1 MADEKKRIVSIDALR
16 GLDMVLLSG
25 GAAVLWQLCRA
36 GWGSEVPGWLAA
48 QFRHAEWGAGFTC
61 WDLVMP
67 LFLFI
72 TGCSMPIAFSRY
84 REQGRLRTLWRVL
97 RRVILLFVLGMV
109 VQGNLC
115 SGNPAEMSLF
125 CNTLQAIAAGYLV
138 SAGVLMLWNWRGQL
152 ACCLV
157 LMSAYW
163 ALLRFAPY
171 NGQPGGLFLPDNNL
185 AYFIDCALQGHW
197 QDGTPYTWILTTLNF
212 GAITLMGVLGGGV
225 VFRARGFRAAF
236 ILAFSGL
243 FCLGTACLLEY
254 DTPLIK
260 HLFTT
265 TMVLWS
271 GGWCLLLLACFHVVF
286 DLLPHTGRLAYPLQ
300 VVGCNAL
307 LAYVLT
313 NTPGMGGR
321 SLWGN
326 ISYSLFRWAESP
338 LLYELLSYGLLW
350 AMLYFLYRHRAFL
363 RV

>member
-1 MADEKKRIVSIDALR
+1 MAEEKKRIVSIDALR

-25 GAAVLWQLCRA
+25 GAAILWQLCRA
-36 GWGSEVPGWLAA
+36 GWGNEVPAWLAQ
-48 QFRHAEWGAGFTC
+48 QFRHAEWGCGFTC

-84 REQGRLRTLWRVL
+84 REQGWRRTLWRVA
-97 RRVILLFVLGMV
+97 RRVALLFVLGMV

-115 SGNPAEMSLF
+115 SGNPKEMSLF

-138 SAGVLMLWNWRGQL
+138 SSVVLMLWNWRGQL
-152 ACCLV
+152 VSCFV
-157 LMSAYW
+157 LMAAYW
-163 ALLRFAPY
+163 ALLRFVPY
-171 NGQPGGLFLPDNNL
+171 NGQPGGLFQPGNNL
-185 AYFIDCALQGHW
+185 AYYIDCSLQGHW

-225 VFRARGFRAAF
+225 IFRMRGLRSLLYLSGGGLLC
-236 ILAFSGL
+236 LASAL
-243 FCLGTACLLEY
+243 LLEF

-271 GGWCLLLLACFHVVF
+271 GGWCLLLLALFHLLF
-286 DLLPHTGRLAYPLQ
+286 DMLPGTGWLAFPLR

-307 LAYVLT
+307 LAYMLT
-313 NTPGMGGR
+313 NTPGIGGR
-321 SLWGN
+321 SLWN
-326 ISYSLFRWAESP
+326 SVACPLFRWAEHP
-338 LLYELLSYGLLW
+338 LLYECLSYGLLW
-350 AMLYFLYRHRAFL
+350 LVLYFLYRHRAYL